1 MSKTVQS
8 RIDEALALVTTRSV
22 DEARALHGQ
31 SGVLFVD
38 LRDPRELEREGVIPG
53 DD

>member
-1 MSKTVQS
+1 MSKTVRS
-8 RIDEALALVTTRSV
+8 RIDAALALVTTRSV

-38 LRDPRELEREGVIPG
+38 LRDPRELEREGAIPG